1 MKKNLFTFPLFIG
14 ALLLNTALAH
24 ASSYNVLVN
33 TSSLSGDHGSIDF
46 QFNSGVGTFQSAT
59 VQIANFSGGTGGT
72 QTVYGSGV
80 VGGPAPAAIS
90 ITNVAGQ
97 DNEVLDTYT
106 FANSLAF
113 TLNFSGPAITSPAGN
128 NTAGSLFSFFV
139 YSDAEGNNSAL
150 TTDPNGV
157 ALAFSLSPQG
167 VLTDTIA
174 SPQVSITPEPASV
187 MLLGGSL
194 VGLAFVGVRRR
205 LARQK

>member
-1 MKKNLFTFPLFIG
+1 MKNNIFTLPLIAG
-14 ALLLNTALAH
+14 ALLLNAVTAN
-24 ASSYNVLVN
+24 ASTYNVLVN

-72 QTVYGSGV
+72 QTTFGSGV
-80 VGGPAPAAIS
+80 TGGPAPAPIS

-139 YSDAEGNNSAL
+139 YSDAAGNNSAL
-150 TTDPNGV
+150 TSDPNGV

-174 SPQVSITPEPASV
+174 SPQVQVTPEPSSLA
-187 MLLGGSL
+187 LLGAPL
-194 VGLAFVGVRRR
+194 VVLAVLGWRRR
-205 LARQK
+205 LAIR